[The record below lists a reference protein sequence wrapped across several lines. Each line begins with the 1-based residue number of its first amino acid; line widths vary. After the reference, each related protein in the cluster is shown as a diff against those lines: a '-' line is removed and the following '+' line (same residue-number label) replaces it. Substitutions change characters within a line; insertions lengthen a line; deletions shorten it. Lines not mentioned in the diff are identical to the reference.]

1 MKKLLVQL
9 LALITLVTLTACSN
23 VQGTDNTQETI
34 TFSNNILLSINTGTA
49 GDGTL
54 ADCTDATIIIYKDRT
69 VKVHMHVTDYPEI
82 GSVMLSEEDYNA
94 IAEIASPEE
103 IANYKVTD
111 GEGCD
116 GSSYYISL
124 YDEND
129 KEAIT
134 KGGYMATGKEF
145 GATYRAIHEILAKYE
160 IKEIVNEYRAT
171 M

>member
-9 LALITLVTLTACSN
+9 FTLILLVTLTACSN
-23 VQGTDNTQETI
+23 VQETGNTQDKI
-34 TFSNNILLSINTGTA
+34 TFSDNILLSINNGTA

-82 GSVMLSEEDYNA
+82 GSVTLSEEDYNTL
-94 IAEIASPEE
+94 AEIAVPEE

-129 KEAIT
+129 KEAII
-134 KGGYMATGKEF
+134 KGGYMVVGKEF
-145 GATYRAIHEILAKYE
+145 GATYSAIHEILEPYGIE
-160 IKEIVNEYRAT
+160 DIVNDYRAT

>member
-1 MKKLLVQL
+1 MRKILNIFLT
-9 LALITLVTLTACSN
+9 ITIFLTLTGCSQAQN
-23 VQGTDNTQETI
+23 PAPTQPPI
-34 TFSNNILLSINTGTA
+34 TFSNNILLSINNGTA
-49 GDGTL
+49 GDGTI
-54 ADCTDATIIIYKDRT
+54 AECTDATIIIYKDRT
-69 VKVHMHVTDYPEI
+69 VKVHMHVKDFPEI
-82 GSVMLSEEDYNA
+82 GSVLLSEEDYNA
-94 IAEIASPEE
+94 IAELASPEE
-103 IANYKVTD
+103 IASYQVTD

-129 KEAIT
+129 KEAII
-134 KGGYMATGKEF
+134 KGGYMAVGEEF

>member
-9 LALITLVTLTACSN
+9 FTLILLVTLTACSN
-23 VQGTDNTQETI
+23 VQETGNTQENI
-34 TFSNNILLSINTGTA
+34 TFSDNILLSINNGAA

-82 GSVMLSEEDYNA
+82 GSVTLSEEDYNTL
-94 IAEIASPEE
+94 AEIAVPEE

-129 KEAIT
+129 KEAII
-134 KGGYMATGKEF
+134 KGGYMVVGKEF
-145 GATYRAIHEILAKYE
+145 GATYSAIHEILEPYGIE
-160 IKEIVNEYRAT
+160 DIVNDYRAT

>member
-1 MKKLLVQL
+1 MQ
-9 LALITLVTLTACSN
+9 AA
-23 VQGTDNTQETI
+23 I
-34 TFSNNILLSINTGTA
+34 TFSDNILLSINNGTA

-54 ADCTDATIIIYKDRT
+54 AECTDATIIIYKDRT
-69 VKVHMHVTDYPEI
+69 VKIHMHVQGYPEI
-82 GSVMLSEEDYNA
+82 GSVTLSEADYNA
-94 IAEIASPEE
+94 LSEIAVPEV

-129 KEAIT
+129 KEAII
-134 KGGYMATGKEF
+134 KGGYMAVGKEF
-145 GATYRAIHEILAKYE
+145 GATYRAIHNILAPYG

>member
-9 LALITLVTLTACSN
+9 LTLIGLVTLTACSE
-23 VQGTDNTQETI
+23 VQETKTSQEKI
-34 TFSNNILLSINTGTA
+34 TFSDNILLSVNNGTA

-69 VKVHMHVTDYPEI
+69 VKVHMHVQGYPEI
-82 GSVMLSEEDYNA
+82 GSVTLSEEDYNA
-94 IAEIASPEE
+94 IAEIAVPEE

-111 GEGCD
+111 GEGFD

-129 KEAIT
+129 KEVIT

-145 GATYRAIHEILAKYE
+145 GTTYNAIHEILEPYG
-160 IKEIVNEYRAT
+160 ISEIVNNYRAT

>member
-1 MKKLLVQL
+1 MKKILVQL
-9 LALITLVTLTACSN
+9 LSLITLVTLTACSN
-23 VQGTDNTQETI
+23 VQGTGNTPEAI
-34 TFSNNILLSINTGTA
+34 TFSDNILLSINNGTA
-49 GDGTL
+49 GDRTL

-69 VKVHMHVTDYPEI
+69 VRIHMHVTDYPEI
-82 GSVMLSEEDYNA
+82 GSVILSEEDYNA
-94 IAEIASPEE
+94 IAEIAVPEE

-129 KEAIT
+129 KEAII
-134 KGGYMATGKEF
+134 KGGYMAVGKEF
-145 GATYRAIHEILAKYE
+145 GATYQAIHEILEPYGIE
-160 IKEIVNEYRAT
+160 DIVNEYRAT